1 MNIHSSA
8 WHDRV
13 PNHHHLW
20 HRRVSLLWS
29 LSLAFASA
37 SAFALFFFFSGV
49 TPLSGLG
56 IKGHAWAGKESIMMC
71 LLARIMC
78 SQLLLLLLLSLSLCA
93 VEAGQWTVRPRRT
106 TTTPR
111 SVTTTT
117 TTTVDRHQHVH
128 HWPPLVA
135 PPFSQPEPSVPLEI
149 RLIDSYDQRSPDGQS
164 EFR

>member
-1 MNIHSSA
+1 
-8 WHDRV
+8 
-13 PNHHHLW
+13 
-20 HRRVSLLWS
+20 
-29 LSLAFASA
+29 
-37 SAFALFFFFSGV
+37 
-49 TPLSGLG
+49 
-56 IKGHAWAGKESIMMC
+56 MMC

-78 SQLLLLLLLSLSLCA
+78 SQLLLLLLLLGLSLCA

-111 SVTTTT
+111 SATT
-117 TTTVDRHQHVH
+117 TTTVDRHQLVH

-135 PPFSQPEPSVPLEI
+135 PPFNQALPASEEPSVPLEI